1 MYLTTVL
8 VCHVLAAIGI
18 GPTFTLPFLAK
29 TSAALHAV
37 LVFLRFG
44 AGVTLVSGVLLWVAL
59 KPEHPIWLYL
69 SSALFLGVLAVI
81 GFVVSP
87 VADAR
92 TANPGSQSRVRW
104 GGISASVLTIGI
116 AILMV
121 LRPGWE

>member
-18 GPTFTLPFLAK
+18 GPTFTLPFLA
-29 TSAALHAV
+29 TTPRAFHAV

-44 AGVTLVSGVLLWVAL
+44 AGATLLSGVLLWVAL
-59 KPEHPIWLYL
+59 RPEHPIWLYV
-69 SSALFLGVLAVI
+69 SSALFFGVLAVV

-87 VADAR
+87 VTDAGS
-92 TANPGSQSRVRW
+92 AKPGSQSRVRW

>member
-29 TSAALHAV
+29 TPAALHAV

-59 KPEHPIWLYL
+59 NPEHPIWLYL
-69 SSALFLGVLAVI
+69 SSALFLGVLVVV

-87 VADAR
+87 GGDA
-92 TANPGSQSRVRW
+92 TASKPESQSRVRW
-104 GGISASVLTIGI
+104 GGFTASVLTIGI

-121 LRPGWE
+121 LRPSWG